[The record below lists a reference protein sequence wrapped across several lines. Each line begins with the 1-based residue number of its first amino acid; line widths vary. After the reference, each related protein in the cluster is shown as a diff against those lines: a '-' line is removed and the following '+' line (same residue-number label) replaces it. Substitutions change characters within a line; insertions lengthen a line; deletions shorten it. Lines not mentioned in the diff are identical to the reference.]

1 MSSHPFPLPKAAT
14 GPDWIIPT
22 KLAPPQQLVALIDR
36 AGLVA
41 RLEEGRSARLQLV
54 SGAAGTGKTT
64 LLGQWHRQL
73 SRAGIPCG
81 WLSLDEDDGDP
92 GHFISYVV
100 MSLARAGVP
109 LGQLARLAQQG
120 LTEMSHKAAL
130 TALVNAVAA
139 HGGPV
144 VLILDDFHRAESR
157 EVDALLGGLLSFLPA
172 NLSLVVSGRD
182 RPRLPLAGLKAM
194 GQVRELTAGDLR
206 FSAQEVRH
214 VLHDVL
220 PEADIPALTR
230 RTEGW
235 AVAIQLA
242 RIWLAAGA
250 DRARLL
256 DRFCGS
262 TRDVADYLAE
272 QVLADLPE
280 DLRRFLMQTSILERV
295 NADLAEAVT
304 GRSGAGAGLARLSRL
319 DSLLVPLDADG
330 SGGWFRYHHLLQEYL
345 RDELARE
352 HAGLLPELHARAAR
366 WFEARGFLTEA
377 VRHARLGGDLPSA
390 ARLVESAGGWS
401 LILSGGIGLLR
412 NLLQNFPEES
422 FIRYPRLGI
431 SRVYLHIKD
440 GELAQ
445 ARRLL
450 HRIPGADRP
459 LEVIRE
465 QPDFARDALIIG
477 SLLAGYE
484 DAAPT
489 AEGLAALRGVI
500 DGMPGDDQIGCGA
513 LRTVEAVQLL
523 HLGDL
528 AGTERAGRLALRHMS
543 AAGSVLGLAY
553 CLFHLGQSAFHRGLR
568 REAEATYREAM
579 AIAADN
585 FGADSGL
592 KAVAAVLLA
601 EVLHEAGQGDEA
613 LSLIGPALAQIETA
627 DGWLDIYASGYRVAA
642 ALQLARGSREAA
654 LAVLARGERTAA
666 ERGLARLGRL
676 VACERA
682 RVLAAMGEAVWARDA
697 IAPLQAEL
705 PLMRATPAAWREL
718 HAFQTVR
725 ALLLLAEG
733 RPREAGE
740 AAAEAATRAQA
751 TGFTV
756 HLLQALILKAEA
768 AAPLATG
775 DGGAADPVADLARA
789 LTLAAPEGLRQVFL
803 ERGPRLVPLLR
814 DCLRRSREIGLDSLA
829 RAFAEEL
836 ERTLTRPRDDGGS
849 LSPRERAVV
858 IELCRGASNKEIAR
872 ALAMTENTVKFH
884 LKNIF
889 GKLGVDRRA
898 AAIITARRLLGLS

>member
-1 MSSHPFPLPKAAT
+1 MSTLVT

-22 KLAPPQQLVALIDR
+22 KLAPPHQLVDLVDR
-36 AGLVA
+36 AGLVG

-54 SGAAGTGKTT
+54 VGAAGSGKTT
-64 LLGQWHRQL
+64 LLGQWQRQL
-73 SRAGIPCG
+73 ARAGIPCG

-92 GHFISYVV
+92 THLISYIVL
-100 MSLARAGVP
+100 SLARAGVP

-120 LTEMSHKAAL
+120 LVDMPCKAAL
-130 TALVNAVAA
+130 SALVNQIAG

-157 EVDALLGGLLSFLPA
+157 EVGALLGGLLPFLPA
-172 NLSLVVSGRD
+172 NLSLVISGRD
-182 RPRLPLAGLKAM
+182 RPKLPLAGLKAM

-206 FSAQEVRH
+206 FSAQEARH
-214 VLHDVL
+214 VLHDLL
-220 PEADIPALTR
+220 PDADISALTK

-242 RIWLAAGA
+242 RIWLEAGSG
-250 DRARLL
+250 RARLL

-280 DLRRFLMQTSILERV
+280 DLRQFLMQTSILERV

-304 GRSGAGAGLARLSRL
+304 GRGGARARLARLSRL
-319 DSLLVPLDADG
+319 DSLLVPLDG
-330 SGGWFRYHHLLQEYL
+330 ESSGGWLRYHHLLQDYL
-345 RDELARE
+345 RDVLARD
-352 HAGLLPELHARAAR
+352 HAALLPDLHARASR

-377 VRHARLGGDLPSA
+377 VRHARLGGDLASA

-412 NLLQNFPEES
+412 NLLQNFPAES
-422 FIRYPRLGI
+422 FLRHPRLGI

-459 LEVIRE
+459 LELIQE
-465 QPDFARDALIIG
+465 QPAFARDALIIG

-489 AEGLAALRGVI
+489 ADGLVALRRVI
-500 DGMPGDDQIGCGA
+500 DGMPEDDQIGSGA

-528 AGTERAGRLALRHMS
+528 AGVERAGRRALRHMS
-543 AAGSVLGLAY
+543 AANSVLGLAY
-553 CLFHLGQSAFHRGLR
+553 CLFHLGQSALYRGLR

-601 EVLHEAGQGDEA
+601 EVLHEAGRGDEA
-613 LSLIGPALAQIETA
+613 RALIGPALAQIETA

-642 ALQLARGSREAA
+642 ALQLAQGEHDGA

-676 VACERA
+676 IACERA
-682 RVLAAMGEAVWARDA
+682 RVLTAMGETAWARDA
-697 IAPLQAEL
+697 LAPLLAEL
-705 PLMRATPAAWREL
+705 PLMRASPAAWREH
-718 HAFQTVR
+718 HAFLTVQAR
-725 ALLLLAEG
+725 LLLAEG
-733 RPREAGE
+733 HPCAALEAAGE
-740 AAAEAATRAQA
+740 AAERAREA
-751 TGFTV
+751 GMTV
-756 HLLQALILKAEA
+756 HRIQALILRAEA
-768 AAPLATG
+768 AARLALES
-775 DGGAADPVADLARA
+775 GGSPAADPVGDLAQA

-803 ERGPRLVPLLR
+803 ERGERLAPLLR

-836 ERTLTRPRDDGGS
+836 ERTLARPRDEADT

-898 AAIITARRLLGLS
+898 AAIITARRLLGLT